1 MTKNSTKS
9 SKLKPTATVPATTHG
24 NETLDQAIQRGTKFA
39 QAKDFDSANALF
51 QRLLKIHPEQPR
63 LLLQYGLVKLQSGEN
78 SLAQEMLQK
87 CIKLQ
92 PDLAPAHK
100 LLGLALMRQSQH
112 EAALAEFAKAEPALD
127 KDPDLHFYKGQAL
140 GSTQQLETAV
150 KSLGRALALR
160 PDHAPYLHTLGTLF
174 AQLKMDKR
182 ALPILYRA
190 LDRDP
195 TIWAARMAL
204 GHVLMKLGRHKEAI
218 SHYAEVLRDAPD
230 RLDVMTN
237 LGNAYLATDQYE
249 TAEAQ
254 FNKLKELF
262 PDQAAVYNN
271 LGNFYSKANRY
282 DEALAN
288 YRLALDRQDVYPEA
302 WNNYAITLRRLN
314 RVEESLAGLE
324 KAITQKDSFPDAQW
338 NRSLSLLLLGRI
350 EEGFEAYEWRW
361 RGGVKELRP
370 RKLGK
375 PQWQKGEPVQG
386 KRVFVHSEQG
396 MGDHIQ
402 FMRYLPMLQAQG
414 AQVLAEFPEPLLEIA
429 RDYAPDVIWIERGTR
444 KFPEFDLYCA
454 LLSLPTLLGTTKD
467 NIPGSTAYLSAK
479 PERKA
484 YFSER
489 LKDATGL
496 RVGLV
501 WSGNPKHAND
511 RNRSLALKDLM
522 AALGSVPFTAVSLMK
537 EVRPEDQVYLRE
549 HTELLDLSK
558 ELDNFADT
566 AALISNLDLVVSVDT
581 SVAHLAGALG
591 CPVWMLTP
599 FAPDWRWMLERK
611 DTPWYP
617 SMRLYRQHTPHDWEA
632 VLAELATDLQHHGQR
647 SAAQA

>member
-1 MTKNSTKS
+1 MIKTSSKSTKS
-9 SKLKPTATVPATTHG
+9 KSAAPLPVAGQVT
-24 NETLDQAIQRGTKFA
+24 ETLDEAMQRGTKFA

-51 QRLLKIHPEQPR
+51 QRLLKSHPDQPR
-63 LLLQYGLVKLQSGEN
+63 LWLQYGLVKIQSGEN

-92 PDLAPAHK
+92 PDMAPAHK
-100 LLGLALMRQSQH
+100 LLGLALMRQAQP
-112 EAALAEFAKAEPALD
+112 EAALEEFAKAEPALD
-127 KDPDLHFYKGQAL
+127 KDPDLHYYKGQAL
-140 GSTQQLETAV
+140 GTIKQLEPAV
-150 KSLGRALALR
+150 KSVGKALSLR
-160 PDHAPYLHTLGTLF
+160 PDYAPYLHTLGTLF
-174 AQLKMDKR
+174 AQLKMEKR

-190 LDRDP
+190 LDGDP
-195 TIWAARMAL
+195 TMWAARMAL
-204 GHVLMKLGRHKEAI
+204 GHVLMKMGRHKEAI

-237 LGNAYLATDQYE
+237 LGNAYLATDQYD

-254 FNKLKELF
+254 FTKLREMF

-282 DEALAN
+282 DEALTN
-288 YRLALDRQDVYPEA
+288 YRLAVERQEVYPEA

-324 KAITQKDSFPDAQW
+324 KAISQKDSFPDAQW

-375 PQWQKGEPVQG
+375 PQWQRGESIQG
-386 KRVFVHSEQG
+386 KRLFVHSEQG

-429 RDYAPDVIWIERGTR
+429 KDYAPEVIWIERGTR
-444 KFPEFDLYCA
+444 KFPEFDLYCP
-454 LLSLPTLLGTTKD
+454 LLSLPTLLGTNKD
-467 NIPGSTAYLSAK
+467 NIPGPKSYLSAK

-484 YFSER
+484 HFRER

-522 AALGSVPFTAVSLMK
+522 QALGSVPFTAVSLMK

-549 HTELLDLSK
+549 HTELLDLSQ

-617 SMRLYRQHTPHDWEA
+617 TMRLYRQHTPHDWDA
-632 VLAELATDLQHHGQR
+632 VLAELAADLKQQGQH
-647 SAAQA
+647 SAARA

>member
-1 MTKNSTKS
+1 MTKIQQKQN
-9 SKLKPTATVPATTHG
+9 KPKAPAKAPVSAPAG
-24 NETLDQAIQRGTKFA
+24 ETLDEALGRAIKFA

-51 QRLLKIHPEQPR
+51 QRLLKSHPDHPR
-63 LLLQYGLVKLQSGEN
+63 LLLQYGLLKIQSGEH
-78 SLAQEMLQK
+78 SLAEELLRK
-87 CIKLQ
+87 CITLQ
-92 PDLAPAHK
+92 ADNAHAHK
-100 LLGLALMRQSQH
+100 LLGLALMRQSKPN
-112 EAALAEFAKAEPALD
+112 EALEEFAKAQPALD
-127 KDPDLHFYKGQAL
+127 KDPDLHYYKAQAQGASKKL
-140 GSTQQLETAV
+140 QEGV
-150 KSLGRALALR
+150 KSMGQALALR
-160 PDHAPYLHTLGTLF
+160 PDFAPYLHTLGTLF
-174 AQLKMDKR
+174 AQMKLDKR
-182 ALPILYRA
+182 ALPVLYLA

-195 TIWAARMAL
+195 TMWAARMSL

-237 LGNAYLATDQYE
+237 LGNAYLAIDQYE

-254 FNKLKELF
+254 FTKLRDMF

-271 LGNFYSKANRY
+271 LGNYYSKANRY
-282 DEALAN
+282 DEALTN
-288 YRLALDRQDVYPEA
+288 YRLALDRQEVYPEA
-302 WNNYAITLRRLN
+302 WNNYSITLRRLN

-324 KAITQKDSFPDAQW
+324 KAIAQKDSFPDAQW

-361 RGGVKELRP
+361 KGGVKELRP

-375 PQWQKGEPVQG
+375 PQWQRGESLKG
-386 KRVFVHSEQG
+386 KRLFVHSEQG

-429 RDYAPDVIWIERGTR
+429 RDYAPDVTWIERGTR
-444 KFPEFDLYCA
+444 KFPEFDLYCP
-454 LLSLPTLLGTTKD
+454 LLSIPTLMGTTMD
-467 NIPGSTAYLSAK
+467 TIPAPTSYLHAK

-484 YFSER
+484 HFAER
-489 LKDATGL
+489 LKNTTGL

-522 AALGSVPFTAVSLMK
+522 ARLGTAPFTAVSLMK

-549 HTELLDLSK
+549 HTEVLDLSQ

-566 AALISNLDLVVSVDT
+566 AALITNLDLVVSVDT

-599 FAPDWRWMLERK
+599 FAPDWRWMLDRK

-617 SMRLYRQHTPHDWEA
+617 TMRLYRQHTPHDWVA
-632 VLAELATDLQHHGQR
+632 VLDELATDLKQLGQAR
-647 SAAQA
+647 AAKA

>member
-1 MTKNSTKS
+1 MTKIQV
-9 SKLKPTATVPATTHG
+9 KPNKPKPAVKAPTTTHVG
-24 NETLDQAIQRGTKFA
+24 ETLEEALVRGAKFA

-51 QRLLKIHPEQPR
+51 QRLLKSHPDHPK

-78 SLAQEMLQK
+78 SLAEELLRK
-87 CIKLQ
+87 CITQQ
-92 PDLAPAHK
+92 PDQAPAHK
-100 LLGLALMRQSQH
+100 LLGLALLRQSKP
-112 EAALAEFAKAEPALD
+112 EAAVEEFAKAEPALD
-127 KDPDLHFYKGQAL
+127 KDPDLHYYKGQAL
-140 GSTQQLETAV
+140 GAAKQLDAAV
-150 KSLGRALALR
+150 KSIGRALALR
-160 PDHAPYLHTLGTLF
+160 PDFAPYLHTLGTLF
-174 AQLKMDKR
+174 AQLKLDKR
-182 ALPILYRA
+182 ALPVLYRA
-190 LDRDP
+190 LDLDP
-195 TIWAARMAL
+195 TIWAARMSL

-237 LGNAYLATDQYE
+237 LGNAYLATDQYD

-254 FNKLKELF
+254 FTKLKEMF

-288 YRLALDRQDVYPEA
+288 YRLALDRQDIYPEA

-324 KAITQKDSFPDAQW
+324 KAISQKDSFPDAQW

-375 PQWQKGEPVQG
+375 PQWKKGESIQG
-386 KRVFVHSEQG
+386 KRLFVHSEQG

-429 RDYAPDVIWIERGTR
+429 KDYAPGVVWIERGTR
-444 KFPEFDLYCA
+444 KFPEFDLYCP
-454 LLSLPTLLGTTKD
+454 LLSIPTLLGTTMAS
-467 NIPGSTAYLSAK
+467 IPGPQAYLSAR

-484 YFSER
+484 YFGEL
-489 LKDATGL
+489 LKDASGL
-496 RVGLV
+496 RIGLV

-522 AALGSVPFTAVSLMK
+522 EALGSTPFTAVSLMK
-537 EVRPEDQVYLRE
+537 EVRPEDQVYLSSQTQVR
-549 HTELLDLSK
+549 DFSQ

-566 AALISNLDLVVSVDT
+566 AGLISNLDLVVSVDT

-599 FAPDWRWMLERK
+599 YAPDWRWMLERK

-617 SMRLYRQHTPHDWEA
+617 SMRLYRQHRPHDWDT
-632 VLAELATDLQHHGQR
+632 VLDELADDLKQLGQG
-647 SAAQA
+647 SAVGA